1 MSITFANIHLLWL
14 LLGIIPLVA
23 YYIYRQRQGG
33 ATLGTS
39 NSTELEAMP
48 KTLRQRLRHLPFV
61 LRMLT
66 YTLAIVALARPQS
79 SSTVSSSKTEGID
92 IVLSLDIS
100 GSMLARDFEPN
111 RISAVKSIAAEFI
124 NSRPN
129 DRIGLVVFAGESYT
143 QSPLTTDK
151 STLTNLLS
159 QVENG
164 IITDGTAIGEG
175 LATAINRLKDSQAK
189 SKVIIL
195 LTDGVNNAG
204 QIAPLTAA
212 SIASSYD
219 IKVYTIGVGTEGE
232 APYPAMDPWGRIS
245 YVPMKVEIDE
255 QTLSD
260 ISEQTDGEYFRAK
273 DNKSLL
279 EIYKRI
285 DALERS
291 EIEVSNRVLREELFV
306 PLLLM
311 ALALMAAEFL
321 TKHLWFKN
329 F

>member
-151 STLTNLLS
+151 ATLTNLLS